1 MKQPLNP
8 PVPSFVPVV
17 PLSIRPG
24 GGDSTGGG
32 GMGGKGPGGGGPG
45 EGGPTRAR
53 GGRRGRIGRGGA
65 QRVHYAP
72 GSHISSLSSSFYFM
86 PAP

>member
-1 MKQPLNP
+1 MKQPPIP
-8 PVPSFVPVV
+8 PEPSSVPVV

-24 GGDSTGGG
+24 GGTRVGASTGAGGQQGG

-53 GGRRGRIGRGGA
+53 GEA
-65 QRVHYAP
+65 AP
-72 GSHISSLSSSFYFM
+72 KSVPSSIHG
-86 PAP
+86 